1 MQIIQELEPEAY
13 RSTKAYIPDEDEV
26 SSLSEFSVKLD
37 NYEGHFE
44 ALLTMIEKQSMEI
57 LEVCLAEVTKQ
68 YLEYLSV
75 LPQMDVSVASEFL
88 LIAAYLIERKSKSLL
103 PVEEETPEVEEI
115 ESCLIDHLS
124 LYKMFKDRSLVLK
137 ERKELYSKIY
147 HRYRNEEKD
156 LHQPSVFL
164 SDVAVSDLT
173 AAFRKIWLLV
183 KDSKNAYE
191 IVDEI
196 VTVEERINQ
205 IIGKIALA
213 EGGLVFEDL
222 FERRSRL
229 EVIVT
234 FLAVL
239 ELIRQKAVSIKQ
251 DVRFGSIRVFSRMP
265 AMEVA

>member
-1 MQIIQELEPEAY
+1 MQIVQELESEGY
-13 RSTKAYIPDEDEV
+13 RSTKAYIPDEDEI
-26 SSLSEFSVKLD
+26 SSLNAFSVKLE

-44 ALLTMIEKQSMEI
+44 ALLTMIEKQSIEI
-57 LEVCLAEVTKQ
+57 LEVCLAEVTRQ

-103 PVEEETPEVEEI
+103 PVEEETSEVEEI
-115 ESCLIDHLS
+115 ESDLIDHLS
-124 LYKMFKDRSLVLK
+124 LYKMFKDRSIVLK
-137 ERKELYSKIY
+137 ERKELFSRIY
-147 HRYRNEEKD
+147 HRYRTEEKD

-164 SDVAVSDLT
+164 SDIAISDLT
-173 AAFRKIWLLV
+173 CAFRNVWLSV
-183 KDSKNAYE
+183 KDSKNGYE

-205 IIGKIALA
+205 IIGKIAA
-213 EGGLVFEDL
+213 SSDGLIFEDL

-234 FLAVL
+234 FLAIL
-239 ELIRQKAVSIKQ
+239 ELIRQKAISIKQ
-251 DVRFGSIRVFSRMP
+251 DIRFGSIHVFSRILP
-265 AMEVA
+265 AEVV